1 MNKVIKL
8 TYGEISARWGMS
20 DDICNKLGL
29 NPYYLNEGGDKT
41 VTAVYLNEED
51 AAKIGILY
59 HEFEDRHESHNSL
72 ENLWQY
78 RTIK

>member
-1 MNKVIKL
+1 MKVIKL
-8 TYGEISARWGMS
+8 TYGEISNRFGMS

-41 VTAVYLNEED
+41 AIAVYLNEED
-51 AAKIGILY
+51 AAKIGILS
-59 HEFEDRHESHNSL
+59 HEFEERHEFHQSTDH
-72 ENLWQY
+72 LWQY